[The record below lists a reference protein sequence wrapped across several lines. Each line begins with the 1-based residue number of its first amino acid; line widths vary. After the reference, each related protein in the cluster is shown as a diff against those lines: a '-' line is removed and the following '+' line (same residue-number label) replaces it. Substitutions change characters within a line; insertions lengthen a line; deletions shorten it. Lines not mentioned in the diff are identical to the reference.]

1 MSNFHETLEELQSA
15 EDFFDFFRVPY
26 ESGVLASQRLQ
37 IMQRLRCVLRELDA
51 TDIGDKVGGHAD
63 GPVDD
68 AALAEVYRSALSRIY
83 EECRDGTSPSAR
95 ELRQKKVDDAPA
107 ATHFVPLTAIR
118 GARRRDG

>member
-1 MSNFHETLEELQSA
+1 MSDFRDRLEELQSA

-51 TDIGDKVGGHAD
+51 TAAGHAD

-68 AALAEVYRSALSRIY
+68 AALAEVYRTALARIY
-83 EECRDGTSPSAR
+83 EECRDGTGPSAR

-107 ATHFVPLTAIR
+107 AIHFVPLTAIR